1 MSPRTAS
8 TLKSKL
14 LSKNEDYS
22 AFSSWESNASRFHKP
37 QTIRNQINNHFSDNH
52 SKIFSPEFRDN
63 EKMSEEEFITRL
75 TTSPKSLHS
84 STHSSSSFFMH
95 SPSNDLRRLERA
107 CGSSISPQKQHKSS
121 SFLPLSYTLSNK
133 SQSPKNNNIKSISF
147 NAKNYKDPEI
157 NRKDIS
163 IKSLNSS
170 EYLMKFSTNVS
181 PIYPPS
187 GHIENYLPLP
197 DLMSDS
203 RASTS
208 SSEES
213 EIKLIHSTPLCRVTA
228 IQHTEETVK
237 EKNSPHRILKEVIPC
252 SHNPEHRIP
261 KEGLNI
267 NSKDIFEKK
276 SNIKINNSHI
286 NGNIHESIPYFSEF
300 KESCNTSNLTMDK
313 TIKLFGPGAWK
324 TTPQDNFLYYIARP
338 YIETLS
344 DSDISNEK
352 NKSSHILRTQ
362 NENHQRLAKMLLL
375 LQKELKSTII
385 NVEELELKIRKF
397 EDESKSRIPISK
409 ENLLKLQLLY
419 EDKKIKTQTYISLY
433 VKCIFFIICIIFLTT
448 NILNWIL
455 PIPRTYS
462 ELPLYQPWPT

>member
-261 KEGLNI
+261 KEG
-267 NSKDIFEKK
+267 
-276 SNIKINNSHI
+276 
-286 NGNIHESIPYFSEF
+286 
-300 KESCNTSNLTMDK
+300 
-313 TIKLFGPGAWK
+313 
-324 TTPQDNFLYYIARP
+324 FLYYIARP